1 MDTEHIQE
9 NWRLE
14 KVKEKMIIS
23 ISKVLKGSLWF
34 EDEVSLA
41 AMIIMRC

>member
-1 MDTEHIQE
+1 MAMDTEHIQE

-23 ISKVLKGSLWF
+23 ISKVLK
-34 EDEVSLA
+34 EDDCELDVV
-41 AMIIMRC
+41 MRDE